1 MLFQVFSREIFF
13 FDIPSAS
20 FRIFPGS
27 SRILFQ
33 RVRAFFISRANFSL
47 IFAPKQFLTFSTRFS
62 FSKGSLKFSF
72 EEFFK
77 APAGSALG
85 EEDSFD
91 PETSSVAWTTS
102 SSSSAGT
109 AVLSSPAVFFSSA
122 FDVSATVS
130 KGISCCS
137 FSVKTDTSVFLISES
152 FSDSTGVFSNSA
164 KTGSVSDFVFCS
176 SSSSGGHNLTS
187 NSLNH
192 STRPDTSACS

>member
-27 SRILFQ
+27 SGFYSKEFWL
-33 RVRAFFISRANFSL
+33 FISRANFSL
-47 IFAPKQFLTFSTRFS
+47 IFAPKQFLTFSTRSS

-77 APAGSALG
+77 TPVGSALG

-102 SSSSAGT
+102 SSSSEGT
-109 AVLSSPAVFFSSA
+109 AVLSSPAVFSLPLSMSPQLFP
-122 FDVSATVS
+122 
-130 KGISCCS
+130 K
-137 FSVKTDTSVFLISES
+137 VFPAARFQLKQIPLC
-152 FSDSTGVFSNSA
+152 F
-164 KTGSVSDFVFCS
+164 
-176 SSSSGGHNLTS
+176 
-187 NSLNH
+187 
-192 STRPDTSACS
+192 